1 MGNRLQGRCAVVTGG
16 GRGIGREVALA
27 LAAEGAQVVVNGVTR
42 KAEEGHKLPPAEETA
57 EDIKKAGGTAVAN
70 FENAG
75 DFAAAERLIKA
86 CVDTFGKIDI
96 LVNSQ
101 GVLRDRMLHNMSEQ
115 DWDEVINVHLKGTFN
130 TCRHALPYMR
140 KQNWGRIINPSS
152 AAWLGFAPGQA
163 NYAAAKGAITSLSR
177 VIAMENGRMGIT
189 CNCLVPM
196 AATRMTM
203 NDAVKANF
211 KRQYEEGK
219 ITKQVLEDRLAMP
232 GPEFIAPIVVYLCT
246 DAAANINFLSFRA
259 AGGTVGIYSAN
270 ELVKTIHKD
279 HRKGEKWTIDE
290 LEELVP
296 KFLLVN
302 YVNPAPPAPPESP
315 KK

>member
-1 MGNRLQGRCAVVTGG
+1 MGKKLEGKCAVVNGG
-16 GRGIGREVALA
+16 GRGIGREIALA
-27 LAAEGAQVVVNGVTR
+27 LAAEGAKVVVNGVTR
-42 KAEEGHKLPPAEETA
+42 KPEEGHTLPPAEETA
-57 EDIKKAGGTAVAN
+57 EDIKKAGGTAIAN

-101 GVLRDRMLHNMSEQ
+101 GVLRDRMLHNMSEEE
-115 DWDEVINVHLKGTFN
+115 WDEVIKVHLKSCFN

-140 KQNWGRIINPSS
+140 KQGWGRIILASS
-152 AAWLGFAPGQA
+152 VAWLGAAPGQA
-163 NYAAAKGAITSLSR
+163 NYSASKGAITSLCK
-177 VIAMENGRMGIT
+177 VIALENGRMGIT

-211 KRQYEEGK
+211 KRQFEEGK
-219 ITKQVLEDRLAMP
+219 ITKQVLEDRLNMP
-232 GPEFIAPIVVYLCT
+232 GPEFTAPICVFLCT
-246 DAAANINFLSFRA
+246 DAAANINGLSFRA
-259 AGGTVGIYSAN
+259 AGGTVGIYSN
-270 ELVKTIHKD
+270 PELVKTIHKD

-296 KFLLVN
+296 KFLLLN
-302 YVNPAPPAPPESP
+302 YVNPAPPAPPEAP

>member
-1 MGNRLQGRCAVVTGG
+1 MGTRLQGKNAVVTGA
-16 GRGIGREVALA
+16 GRGIGREIALA
-27 LAAEGAQVVVNGVTR
+27 LAAEGAKVVVDGVT
-42 KAEEGHKLPPAEETA
+42 KTPEAGHQLPPAEETA
-57 EDIKKAGGTAVAN
+57 TDIKKAGGTAIAS
-70 FENAG
+70 FENTG
-75 DFAAAERLIKA
+75 DFAAAERLIKT
-86 CVDTFGKIDI
+86 CVDTFGRIDI

-115 DWDEVINVHLKGTFN
+115 EWDEVIKVHLKGTFN

-152 AAWLGFAPGQA
+152 VAWLGAAPGQG
-163 NYAAAKGAITSLSR
+163 NYSASKGAITSLSR
-177 VIAMENGRMGIT
+177 VIAMENGRLGIT
-189 CNCLVPM
+189 CNCIVPM

-203 NDAVKANF
+203 NDTVKANF

-219 ITKQVLEDRLAMP
+219 ISKQVLEDRLNMP

-246 DAAANINFLSFRA
+246 DAAANINGLSFRA
-259 AGGTVGIYSAN
+259 AGGTVGIYSEPA
-270 ELVKTIHKD
+270 LVKTMHKD

-296 KFLLVN
+296 KFLLLN
-302 YVNPAPPAPPESP
+302 YVNPAPPAPPEP
-315 KK
+315 EKK

>member
-1 MGNRLQGRCAVVTGG
+1 MGNRLQGRNAVVTGG
-16 GRGIGREVALA
+16 GRGIGREIALA
-27 LAAEGAQVVVNGVTR
+27 LGAEGAKVVVNGVTT
-42 KAEEGHKLPPAEETA
+42 KPEEGHQLPPAEDTA
-57 EDIKKAGGTAVAN
+57 TEIKKAGGTAIAS

-86 CVDTFGKIDI
+86 CVDAFGSIDI

-115 DWDEVINVHLKGTFN
+115 EWDEVINVHLKGTFN

-140 KQNWGRIINPSS
+140 KQSWGRIILPSS
-152 AAWLGFAPGQA
+152 AAWLGASPGQA
-163 NYAAAKGAITSLSR
+163 NYSAAKGAINSLTR
-177 VIAMENGRMGIT
+177 VIALENGRMGIT

-196 AATRMTM
+196 AATRMTL
-203 NDAVKANF
+203 NEAVKANF
-211 KRQYEEGK
+211 RRQYEEGK
-219 ITKQVLEDRLAMP
+219 ITKQVLEDRLNMP

-246 DAAANINFLSFRA
+246 DAAANINGLSWRA
-259 AGGTVGIYSAN
+259 AGGTVGIYSEPA
-270 ELVKTIHKD
+270 LVKTIHKD
-279 HRKGEKWTIDE
+279 HRKGEKWTIEE

-296 KFLLVN
+296 KFLLLN
-302 YVNPAPPAPPESP
+302 YVNPAPPAPPGQE